1 MAKKSIKLGSLKKIF
16 SNKYM
21 ISLPVIL
28 GLCLVFLVGY
38 GVNSCLLMSG
48 RSISETSDGV
58 PAFLPS
64 QASENDIGEK
74 RLNNSPIDF
83 NSLWDISRDVCGYIE
98 IPDTT
103 VSYPVM
109 INPEYTDFYLDHYID
124 GRYDESGSI
133 FMQRYN
139 SENFTDL
146 VTVLYG
152 HNMFGRTDAE
162 RPYFA
167 FFQKEYSNPEFLAAH
182 PYVYIYLPSKT
193 LKYEVCALVPYTDDH
208 IFYIHDFSVEGEF
221 GKFMDEIYSR
231 SGDYVCFADRD
242 RPAGD
247 KPVLVLST
255 CYMWD
260 SSKRYLLVAE
270 LCEDVEM
277 DITSPSVADR

>member
-38 GVNSCLLMSG
+38 GVNSYLLMSG
-48 RSISETSDGV
+48 KSISETSDGV
-58 PAFLPS
+58 AAFLPT

-231 SGDYVCFADRD
+231 SGDYVCFAGRD